1 MEFDTGVN
9 ANNAAARPK
18 LDGLQ
23 LWNQFQKPRIWYKAK
38 HFVRKLMGEDLTL
51 AAATQQE

>member
-1 MEFDTGVN
+1 MQFDTGVN
-9 ANNAAARPK
+9 AATRPK

-23 LWNQFQKPRIWYKAK
+23 LWNQFQKPWIWYKAK
-38 HFVRKLMGEDLTL
+38 HFVRKLMGDDLTL